1 MSTNANGKNSPE
13 RRDIT
18 EAIQR
23 NNQEIKNNNPEIK
36 NNNNNNNNK
45 LQNISPQNI
54 SPQINAN
61 QSNHSGKK
69 TIPGSKKIKCSIQ
82 KENGT
87 NGKNMTFNVNPTI
100 GGKSHKKRTQKRNKK
115 RTQKRR
121 NKRRNRKH

>member
-1 MSTNANGKNSPE
+1 MS
-13 RRDIT
+13 
-18 EAIQR
+18 
-23 NNQEIKNNNPEIK
+23 
-36 NNNNNNNNK
+36 NNNNNK
-45 LQNISPQNI
+45 YNMMEQGLSTTLNK
-54 SPQINAN
+54 
-61 QSNHSGKK
+61 SNRSG
-69 TIPGSKKIKCSIQ
+69 KKIKCSIQ